1 MTADL
6 AALLLRLALGVI
18 FVMHGYKHGFG
29 PKGLTGTTTWFA
41 DLGLR
46 PARFHAAASTYLE
59 IAAGVALLV
68 GLFTPAAAAVG
79 IGIMA
84 TAFMTVHR
92 ANGFFITKEGYEYV
106 VLVATALT
114 VLSMMGPGSWSLDHA
129 FGLDRSGWQW
139 GVGAFVLGALS
150 TAGLL
155 ITSWR
160 PHPPTD

>member
-1 MTADL
+1 MTVDIVT
-6 AALLLRLALGVI
+6 LLLRLVLGAI
-18 FVMHGYKHGFG
+18 FVMHGYNHGFG
-29 PKGLTGTTTWFA
+29 PNGLKGTTQWFE

-46 PARFHAAASTYLE
+46 PARVHAAVSTYLE

-68 GLFTPAAAAVG
+68 GLFTPAATAVG

-106 VLVATALT
+106 LLVATALT
-114 VLSMMGPGSWSLDHA
+114 VLATLGPGQWSLDHA
-129 FGLDRSGWQW
+129 LGLDRSGWQW
-139 GVGAFVLGALS
+139 GAGAFVLGVLG

-155 ITSWR
+155 ISSWR